1 MWTILLLLCF
11 LMARRLKLPTE
22 LGKLDF
28 KAAFKLDQS
37 YSLQGKVLPLLQQ
50 HDELCDLLSQLALEI
65 QQAVAVERDIDPR
78 VRPLFLDMVCAE
90 RHGGCMDYTWVHA
103 CL

>member
-1 MWTILLLLCF
+1 
-11 LMARRLKLPTE
+11 MACRLKLPTE

-65 QQAVAVERDIDPR
+65 QQAVAVERDIDPK
-78 VRPLFLDMVCAE
+78 VKLLLMDK
-90 RHGGCMDYTWVHA
+90 GCVQSSIA
-103 CL
+103 

>member
-1 MWTILLLLCF
+1 M
-11 LMARRLKLPTE
+11 KLPTE

-37 YSLQGKVLPLLQQ
+37 YSLQDKVLPLLQQ

-65 QQAVAVERDIDPR
+65 QQAMAVERDIDPK
-78 VRPLFLDMVCAE
+78 VCVQA
-90 RHGGCMDYTWVHA
+90 MHA
-103 CL
+103 AASMRTEAVSSQQRGACQQPHQLSTAGTQL

>member
-1 MWTILLLLCF
+1 MLCC
-11 LMARRLKLPTE
+11 AAPCRLKLPTE

-37 YSLQGKVLPLLQQ
+37 YSLQDKVLPLLQQ

-65 QQAVAVERDIDPR
+65 QQAVAVERDMHPKVCRTVASAVDICCMQAGTNPV
-78 VRPLFLDMVCAE
+78 VRC
-90 RHGGCMDYTWVHA
+90 RT
-103 CL
+103 

>member
-1 MWTILLLLCF
+1 MLLSF
-11 LMARRLKLPTE
+11 LMGCRLKLPTE

-65 QQAVAVERDIDPR
+65 QQAVAVERDIDPK
-78 VRPLFLDMVCAE
+78 VKLLLMDKGCAQSSI
-90 RHGGCMDYTWVHA
+90 A
-103 CL
+103 